1 MNKPKLMF
9 AAVAAC
15 VVLAGCN
22 KKDFNAITGTDTS
35 TSVAISNDPSSYGLT
50 VGGTAGF
57 APVATLEPQNVA
69 IANGSTNMTFAF
81 SNPAV
86 AEINADGDLQGDAV
100 GTTTL
105 TITYTDVVHS
115 FATTTLAIPITVTA
129 AP

>member
-1 MNKPKLMF
+1 MNKSKLMF
-9 AAVAAC
+9 AALAAC
-15 VVLAGCN
+15 VALAGCE

-35 TSVAISNDPSSYGLT
+35 TSVAISNNPPSYNLT

-57 APVATLEPQNVA
+57 APVATLEPQNAV

-86 AEINADGDLQGDAV
+86 AEINSDGDLQGDAV

-105 TITYTDVVHS
+105 TITYTDVNHNL
-115 FATTTLAIPITVTA
+115 ATSTLAVPITVTA